1 MSESLNPALSRYN
14 KNYGSIRNKKL
25 NGYSR
30 TIDQIVSYES
40 DDELERTNQR
50 LYASDRFINYN
61 RSSESENE
69 ENEHNEN
76 DPDVAFALTS
86 TEIFISQ
93 TVFKHSYI
101 IEPVAFIQN
110 LASSI
115 MGISLSQFIYNR
127 IFTRLLN
134 ENNNHGQNGT
144 NFTLS
149 SNALPMF
156 LSNGTSDNNCSPSNS
171 NGTHKIQLLASLFE
185 KLSLTSLYPSQKEV
199 LSSNLYSYV
208 YDPIDYD
215 KIRLQAQEQTAHLYF
230 ISSFFAGIPVILM
243 TNLLGVNCSNL
254 GRKTLMLIYL
264 FAMTVKFILILF
276 QCVYPEWPDWLFYVG
291 AFIEGIS
298 GGGGV
303 FYLALY
309 CYISDLTSP
318 SSRSYRITFLNNT
331 NSMASLCVTF
341 LCGYIIKYYGY
352 FYLFL
357 ASVVLIFTAFVYTA
371 VLVPEP
377 LVELKGKSFGERLKS
392 CSIKRSVNCFKVY
405 FSKRKSSQTSRYDD
419 NNESEPLL
427 NEQTSEQPSS
437 HNKQTFVLLLIVFAN
452 FVYNFGTIGIGSIFT
467 LFIMNAPFCFD
478 SIDISN
484 FSVFSTVLSLVV
496 SLFVSKFIK
505 VSDLLICIVSVASFF
520 GSVFC
525 YIYGGNSFY
534 VYLGAGIS
542 SLAGLEYGYVRSI
555 ISKSVDKKEVAD
567 ALSLI
572 LIVDTVIAVVSS
584 IVFPIFYSKTVS
596 KGIGLLFGFSNGFI
610 LIALICHV

>member
-25 NGYSR
+25 NGYTR
-30 TIDQIVSYES
+30 TIDQIVSHES

-50 LYASDRFINYN
+50 LYASDRFINYK
-61 RSSESENE
+61 RSSESEN

-76 DPDVAFALTS
+76 DPENVTFALTS

-134 ENNNHGQNGT
+134 EANHGQNGT
-144 NFTLS
+144 NFTLPV
-149 SNALPMF
+149 LF
-156 LSNGTSDNNCSPSNS
+156 SNGSSGNNCSPSSSNS
-171 NGTHKIQLLASLFE
+171 THKIQLLANLFDR
-185 KLSLTSLYPSQKEV
+185 LSLASLYASQKEA
-199 LSSNLYSYV
+199 LSSNLFNLYH
-208 YDPIDYD
+208 DPIDYD
-215 KIRLQAQEQTAHLYF
+215 QIRLQAQEQTAHLYF
-230 ISSFFAGIPVILM
+230 ISSLFAGIPVILM

-276 QCVYPEWPDWLFYVG
+276 QCVYPEWPDWLFYAG
-291 AFIEGIS
+291 AFIEGVS

-357 ASVVLIFTAFVYTA
+357 ASVVLIFSAFVYTA

-377 LVELKGKSFGERLKS
+377 LVELKGKSFRERLKS
-392 CSIKRSVNCFKVY
+392 CSAKRSLNCFKVY
-405 FSKRKSSQTSRYDD
+405 FSKRETRRYDD
-419 NNESEPLL
+419 NENEPLL
-427 NEQTSEQPSS
+427 SEQPSS
-437 HNKQTFVLLLIVFAN
+437 RSKQTFVLLLIVFAN